1 HNAYFARTNRHMV
14 ETASLNASR
23 IRGYEDEHGLRTVE
37 RFMDAVLSIQE
48 HVDPHAHL
56 ARQAPRDA
64 PQVPPQRLKRTTE
77 FDDMFSLTPD
87 DTTPTS
93 LAIAGNPQDAPPAS
107 SVSPVKRHFPAEPQK
122 DLVGFIME
130 HSRYLEPWQRDV
142 IGIIREEMLY
152 FVPQ

>member
-1 HNAYFARTNRHMV
+1 HNAYFARTNRRMV

-23 IRGYEDEHGLRTVE
+23 IRGYENEHGLRTVE

-48 HVDPHAHL
+48 HIDPHANF
-56 ARQAPRDA
+56 ARRNPQNAAPVTPED
-64 PQVPPQRLKRTTE
+64 PKRSSA
-77 FDDMFSLTPD
+77 FDDLFRLTPD
-87 DTTPTS
+87 DTPVDQEPLPS
-93 LAIAGNPQDAPPAS
+93 A
-107 SVSPVKRHFPAEPQK
+107 PVKRRVPAEPEK

-152 FVPQ
+152 FVPQMQTKI